1 MSDETTETTSAG
13 ENLTGSQPDAT
24 PAGAGEG
31 TWFEGFSDDDRSYLT
46 KKGWDQDGR
55 GPGDVLKSYREL
67 EKRLGAPPE
76 DFLRRPTDEASQ
88 AEFYEALGVPEEP
101 KGYETPSVEVAGSEL
116 NGDVLAGISHAL
128 KHTPEQHAQ
137 FTEAVGQ
144 YLSGEIEAQETAAAE
159 RDASEKA
166 ALEAEWGKTKDEQY
180 GLARRA
186 SEQYG
191 LDAGTI
197 DQIQQGLG
205 YRGTIELLAKIGR
218 SLGEGKPADAA
229 PRDGQGTGLTPTLAK
244 ERIDQLSNDREFRE
258 KLRSGDVAAREQW
271 DRLKTVAFRS

>member
-1 MSDETTETTSAG
+1 MSDENEGGASAG
-13 ENLTGSQPDAT
+13 GELTGSQPDPT
-24 PAGAGEG
+24 PAGTGEG

-46 KKGWDQDGR
+46 KKGWDQEGR

-67 EKRLGAPPE
+67 EKRLGAPAE

-88 AEFYEALGVPEEP
+88 AEFYAALGVPEEAG
-101 KGYETPSVEVAGSEL
+101 GYETPTVEVGGAEL
-116 NGDVLAGISHAL
+116 NGEVLAGISHAL

-137 FTEAVGQ
+137 FAEAVGT
-144 YLSGEIEAQETAAAE
+144 YLQGEIEAQATATAE
-159 RDASEKA
+159 RDAAEKT

-180 GLARRA
+180 GFARRA

-197 DQIQQGLG
+197 DRIQQGLG

-218 SLGEGKPADAA
+218 SLGEGKPADA
-229 PRDGQGTGLTPTLAK
+229 PRDGQGSGLTPAAAR
-244 ERIDQLSNDREFRE
+244 ERIDQLTNDAEFRQR
-258 KLRSGDVAAREQW
+258 LRSGDVAAREQW
-271 DRLKTVAFRS
+271 ERLKTVAFRS